1 MLILLL
7 LIQASSSFGDAFSY
21 FADSVSFSDSIV
33 VATTKEAGA
42 TAEIVEEAV
51 VSAVAP
57 ASIVVATTKEDGAT
71 AEIVEKA
78 VVSAVALASIVV
90 ATIKESGA
98 TA

>member
-21 FADSVSFSDSIV
+21 SADSVSFSDSIV

-42 TAEIVEEAV
+42 TAETTASSII
-51 VSAVAP
+51 SAVAP
-57 ASIVVATTKEDGAT
+57 SSFVVATTIEAGAT
-71 AEIVEKA
+71 AE
-78 VVSAVALASIVV
+78 
-90 ATIKESGA
+90 T

>member
-21 FADSVSFSDSIV
+21 SADSVSFSDSIV

-57 ASIVVATTKEDGAT
+57 SSFVVATTIEAGAT
-71 AEIVEKA
+71 AE
-78 VVSAVALASIVV
+78 
-90 ATIKESGA
+90 T

>member
-7 LIQASSSFGDAFSY
+7 LIQASSSSGDAFSY
-21 FADSVSFSDSIV
+21 SAADVLASACSDSVSFSDSIV

-57 ASIVVATTKEDGAT
+57 ASIVVATTKEAGAT
-71 AEIVEKA
+71 EAA
-78 VVSAVALASIVV
+78 VFSAVAQASFVV
-90 ATIKESGA
+90 ATTK
-98 TA
+98 